1 MVRPEESV
9 MEQKNETA
17 VNGILNGERK
27 MTRYR
32 PDNETLSEIRSF
44 QSPVHGGRRN
54 VNIPNAIQLGRKI
67 RGEQA

>member
-9 MEQKNETA
+9 MELKNETA

-32 PDNETLSEIRSF
+32 PDNGTLSEIRSF
-44 QSPVHGGRRN
+44 QSPVLGGRRN
-54 VNIPNAIQLGRKI
+54 VNIPNAIQLGRRI